1 MIETDRCSGV
11 DMDGKRVGWSE
22 LGTRARLFRIAHGLW
37 GAFNLLGL
45 GYLAWSAATRRR
57 DKIAFASAGML
68 AAEGAALVVG
78 RGNCPFG
85 PFQAS
90 LGDPVPMF
98 EWVLPPRA
106 AKAAIPFLTVVAL
119 AVLSAFA
126 VRSLR

>member
-1 MIETDRCSGV
+1 
-11 DMDGKRVGWSE
+11 MDGTRVGWSE
-22 LGTRARLFRIAHGLW
+22 LGVRARLFRMAHAIW
-37 GAFNLLGL
+37 GAFNLAGL

-57 DKIAFASAGML
+57 DKIAFASAGL
-68 AAEGAALVVG
+68 LSAEGLALVVG

-106 AKAAIPFLTVVAL
+106 ARAAIPFLTVVAVV
-119 AVLSAFA
+119 VLGAFGA
-126 VRSLR
+126 RSLRTSSVG